1 MLPVRGQD
9 REWRLSA
16 SPVLTPRPEPGLRSR
31 RLARIAAC
39 HHIPRVQQRFRSLD
53 RITSQEVKT
62 SGVTGEDS
70 GQDTLTEGSDNQSE
84 IILEDISQSAYRTV
98 EDDTSGPV
106 SFIFPSFDD
115 TENGED
121 SPKEVFNE
129 PSSFIFPKQE
139 PASAETGTFL
149 FGQEDINSMKG
160 EVSPS
165 NEDTK
170 GEAKVVHCYVASR
183 GQRERETDI
192 YEVPPPPYFSLLS
205 CDI

>member
-1 MLPVRGQD
+1 M
-9 REWRLSA
+9 
-16 SPVLTPRPEPGLRSR
+16 
-31 RLARIAAC
+31 
-39 HHIPRVQQRFRSLD
+39 QQRFRSLD

-62 SGVTGEDS
+62 SGVTEEDS

-84 IILEDISQSAYRTV
+84 IILEEQRHV

-121 SPKEVFNE
+121 NPKEVFNE

-160 EVSPS
+160 EVRPS
-165 NEDTK
+165 KEDTK